1 MDHLKP
7 AFLISTMRTMEL
19 RRSVCCVLVATV
31 CAGSYQQIYTFCNP
45 LGSSVI
51 DNVLTNDNKF
61 DCISFLRL
69 QDLMSGHFMHQSLL
83 NYVCKITRC
92 LNKI

>member
-7 AFLISTMRTMEL
+7 AFLKSTMRTMEL
-19 RRSVCCVLVATV
+19 RLSVGCVLVATV
-31 CAGSYQQIYTFCNP
+31 CAGSYQQIYPFCNS
-45 LGSSVI
+45 LCSSVI
-51 DNVLTNDNKF
+51 DYVLTNENKF
-61 DCISFLRL
+61 LFLWVK
-69 QDLMSGHFMHQSLL
+69 DLMSGHFMHQSLL